1 MRLNCHLVFRWLS
14 GGEGSPGWPAS
25 LGPLR
30 TRGGTVT
37 LRPVKMRDGKTWSE
51 LRIRNQNS
59 LLPWEPT
66 GVGSWADRHQPGS
79 WPPLFAVLK
88 SEAKRGTILPFVIE
102 LDGQYVG
109 QLTVGNI
116 QRGAV
121 RSAWIGYWVDDTHSG
136 KGIATAAVALGVD
149 HCFGPVG
156 LHRLDAT
163 VQPANDASQK
173 VLKNIGFRQEGLLVR
188 YMDVNK
194 RWRDHMLF
202 ALTAEEVVGSAAEA
216 LVRSGRA
223 SFQ

>member
-1 MRLNCHLVFRWLS
+1 MFRWLS
-14 GGEGSPGWPAS
+14 GEPVSPGWPAT
-25 LGPLR
+25 LGPLG
-30 TRGGTVT
+30 TRAGAVT
-37 LRPVKMRDGKTWSE
+37 IRPVKLRDAKDWSE

-59 LLPWEPT
+59 LMPWEPT
-66 GVGSWADRHQPGS
+66 GVGSWASRHQVSS

-88 SEAKRGTILPFVIE
+88 SEAKRGTLLPFVIE
-102 LDGQYVG
+102 LDGVYIG

-121 RSAWIGYWVDDTHSG
+121 RTAWIGYWIDAGHAG
-136 KGIATAAVALGVD
+136 QGITTAAVALGVD

-163 VQPANDASQK
+163 VQPDNVASQA
-173 VLKNIGFRQEGLLVR
+173 VLSKIGFRREGLLER

-194 RWRDHMLF
+194 RWRDHFLY
-202 ALTAEEVVGSAAEA
+202 ALTAEEITGSATET

-223 SFQ
+223 AFL

>member
-1 MRLNCHLVFRWLS
+1 MFRWLS
-14 GGEGSPGWPAS
+14 GDQASPGWPAT

-30 TRGGTVT
+30 LPAGAVV
-37 LRPVKMRDGKTWSE
+37 LRPVKLRDGKTWSE

-79 WPPLFAVLK
+79 WPPLFAILK

-102 LDGQYVG
+102 LDGVYVG

-121 RSAWIGYWVDDTHSG
+121 RTAWIGYWVDVAHAG

-149 HCFGPVG
+149 HCFGTVG

-163 VQPANDASQK
+163 VQPSNMASQK
-173 VLKNIGFRQEGLLVR
+173 VLGKIGFRREGLLER

-194 RWRDHMLF
+194 RWRDHLLF
-202 ALTAEEVVGSAAEA
+202 ALTVEEVVGSAVET

-223 SFQ
+223 SLH

>member
-1 MRLNCHLVFRWLS
+1 MFRWLS
-14 GGEGSPGWPAS
+14 GAQGSPGWPAT

-30 TRGGTVT
+30 VQGGAVT
-37 LRPVKMRDGKTWSE
+37 LRPVRLRDAKSWSR
-51 LRIRNQNS
+51 LRIRNQNA

-66 GVGSWADRHQPGS
+66 GIGTWAERHQPRS
-79 WPPLFAVLK
+79 WPPLYAVLK
-88 SEAKRGTILPFVIE
+88 SEAKRGSILPFVIE
-102 LDGQYVG
+102 LDGDYVG

-121 RSAWIGYWVDDTHSG
+121 RTAWIGYWVDAAHSG
-136 KGIATAAVALGVD
+136 RGIATAAVALGVD

-163 VQPANDASQK
+163 VQPSNTASQAVLAK
-173 VLKNIGFRQEGLLVR
+173 VGFRREGLLER

-194 RWRDHMLF
+194 RWRDHILF
-202 ALTAEEVVGSAAEA
+202 ALTADEVMGSAAES

>member
-1 MRLNCHLVFRWLS
+1 MFTWLS
-14 GGEGSPGWPAS
+14 GVQASPGWPAT
-25 LGPLR
+25 LGPLVA
-30 TRGGTVT
+30 RGGAVT
-37 LRPVKMRDGKTWSE
+37 LRPVRLRDAKVWSD

-66 GVGSWADRHQPGS
+66 GVGSWAERHQPAS

-88 SEAKRGTILPFVIE
+88 SEAKRGNILPFVIE
-102 LDGQYVG
+102 LDGRYVG

-121 RSAWIGYWVDDTHSG
+121 RTAWIGYWIDQAHFGQGV
-136 KGIATAAVALGVD
+136 ATAAVALGVD

-163 VQPANDASQK
+163 VQPANAASQA
-173 VLKNIGFRQEGLLVR
+173 VLTKIGFRREGLLER

-194 RWRDHMLF
+194 RWRDHILF
-202 ALTAEEVVGSAAEA
+202 ALTAEELAGTAAER

-223 SFQ
+223 SFL

>member
-30 TRGGTVT
+30 TRAGTVT

-223 SFQ
+223 TFQ